1 MPSLRSSLARGPA
14 LRQTTSAPS
23 VQAREVNGIPTGVAI
38 RHEFVH
44 QVSERVAGTE
54 FNNHGYAGGAAGLH
68 AAGPVHRPL
77 DLARQLVRTRV
88 HIEHCGTVD
97 PAQQPDPRRH
107 RRRKVRLGQR
117 LPEPIARISQQRRV
131 ACDRN
136 RQHLRSLRASDL
148 GIMDDSIE
156 CFPCASDQH
165 LVLTVDDRDIS
176 SVRLTD
182 WIQRISLETVD
193 GRKSRRLCRGFVHRR
208 RALDREIQ
216 DGLIIHP

>member
-1 MPSLRSSLARGPA
+1 MEF
-14 LRQTTSAPS
+14 RQAMH
-23 VQAREVNGIPTGVAI
+23 VAI

-54 FNNHGYAGGAAGLH
+54 FNNLGYAGGAAGLH

-77 DLARQLVRTRV
+77 DLARQLVRTRT

-107 RRRKVRLGQR
+107 RRRQVHLGQR

-136 RQHLRSLRASDL
+136 RQHLRSLRARDL
-148 GIMDDSIE
+148 GIMDYSIE
-156 CFPCASDQH
+156 CFPYASDQH

-182 WIQRISLETVD
+182 RIQHISLETAD
-193 GRKSRRLCRGFVHRR
+193 GRQSRRLCRGFVHRR
-208 RALDREIQ
+208 RALDRKI
-216 DGLIIHP
+216 